1 MMSYNINVVL
11 IYYIGNDELA
21 CVVSGRIRVISR
33 KNIIIKKNGRE
44 EGL

>member
-21 CVVSGRIRVISR
+21 CVVSGRIIISR